1 MRRMFA
7 KLSKTILIV
16 VSLTVILA
24 ALFPVGAFAQ
34 EGGVEADP
42 LEIADQESLAVDASQ
57 LSADGNWI
65 RFRGRT
71 ILPVG
76 DSVTQGWMVLG
87 KNFDQEAYLNALDRR
102 GINAVLIWAYMGI
115 SDQKADERIGYDAPE
130 LWPWVKENG
139 KFQLDRFNDEYFN
152 RLRSFVQSANTKDI
166 MVVITVHDGWTKDN
180 FSGHPFNKA
189 NGGPLD
195 SNGQYVELADYA
207 REMPASYNESW
218 GRKEKH
224 QYYLERFSDRL
235 IQATGDLP
243 NVMYEIMNEGEWYNQ
258 TANRKFQVHFLDFF
272 KARTAAPL
280 LVNDDHVGGADFF
293 GERSA
298 DVITLHKPLWK
309 RSDSA
314 RTFFDHH
321 ASQSNAKP
329 VFFTEPIPDYRG
341 DRADLTA
348 IMRMMW
354 GTILGGSGFVM
365 QNDASF
371 GFDPNT
377 RMAGKAGARDA
388 LLDLEGHAARFIN
401 DANRDLSAME
411 PKGSLCST
419 GVCLVNPGKNY
430 LVYAQNGSSF
440 TVNLRGYNDT
450 FEVSWYNPETGELK
464 RDQDI
469 PGGKEVSFSPP
480 SNSDWVL
487 ELRRAAGATKPDPK
501 QPQPTQ
507 QPPQPTQGPP
517 KPQQPAPTPS
527 GPGQQTPPVDRDPT
541 FLPLINNN
549 G

>member
-1 MRRMFA
+1 
-7 KLSKTILIV
+7 
-16 VSLTVILA
+16 
-24 ALFPVGAFAQ
+24 
-34 EGGVEADP
+34 
-42 LEIADQESLAVDASQ
+42 
-57 LSADGNWI
+57 
-65 RFRGRT
+65 
-71 ILPVG
+71 
-76 DSVTQGWMVLG
+76 
-87 KNFDQEAYLNALDRR
+87 
-102 GINAVLIWAYMGI
+102 
-115 SDQKADERIGYDAPE
+115 
-130 LWPWVKENG
+130 
-139 KFQLDRFNDEYFN
+139 
-152 RLRSFVQSANTKDI
+152 
-166 MVVITVHDGWTKDN
+166 
-180 FSGHPFNKA
+180 
-189 NGGPLD
+189 
-195 SNGQYVELADYA
+195 
-207 REMPASYNESW
+207 
-218 GRKEKH
+218 
-224 QYYLERFSDRL
+224 
-235 IQATGDLP
+235 
-243 NVMYEIMNEGEWYNQ
+243 
-258 TANRKFQVHFLDFF
+258 
-272 KARTAAPL
+272 
-280 LVNDDHVGGADFF
+280 
-293 GERSA
+293 
-298 DVITLHKPLWK
+298 
-309 RSDSA
+309 
-314 RTFFDHH
+314 
-321 ASQSNAKP
+321 
-329 VFFTEPIPDYRG
+329 
-341 DRADLTA
+341 
-348 IMRMMW
+348 MRMMW

-507 QPPQPTQGPP
+507 QPPQPTQGP
-517 KPQQPAPTPS
+517 APTPS